1 MARIRTIKP
10 AFFMN
15 EELAELPPLTRLLYI
30 GLWTQA
36 DREGRMEDRPRRIKA
51 SVLPYDECDI
61 DAMLEALSECG
72 KIIRYEVS
80 GSRYIQI
87 TNFDKHQ
94 NPHYKEVPSEIPAPD
109 GHVDSPVVALPL
121 TEEQRREVFER
132 CGAVCSVCG
141 SVDDLTVDHI
151 YPKSLGGTND
161 PGNLQ
166 ILCMRCNAS
175 KNNRFQP
182 DVDSMSGQ
190 HRDVGRE
197 GKGIGREG
205 NAREAVDE
213 LPDEKPMSSVGYP
226 QCLAAEID
234 VIEPEY
240 RGSCWGFIVGQAE
253 AQFGGLLSHA
263 DRSELAQAI
272 TQGCIHGCTG
282 EHPQACAIHVFDKLK
297 LKGNTSYKT
306 SRLWLKCI
314 REDRMEVRR

>member
-1 MARIRTIKP
+1 VARIRTIKP

-61 DAMLEALSECG
+61 DAMLEALQESG
-72 KIIRYEVS
+72 HILRYEADS
-80 GSRYIQI
+80 GRYIEVV
-87 TNFDKHQ
+87 NFTKHQ
-94 NPHYKEVPSEIPAPD
+94 APNQREQESMIPAPSD
-109 GHVDSPVVALPL
+109 IARACTCTH
-121 TEEQRREVFER
+121 
-132 CGAVCSVCG
+132 
-141 SVDDLTVDHI
+141 
-151 YPKSLGGTND
+151 
-161 PGNLQ
+161 
-166 ILCMRCNAS
+166 MNARAEG
-175 KNNRFQP
+175 K
-182 DVDSMSGQ
+182 
-190 HRDVGRE
+190 GRE
-197 GKGIGREG
+197 GKGREG
-205 NAREAVDE
+205 NAREDVDE

-253 AQFGGLLSHA
+253 EQFGGLLSHA
-263 DRSELAQAI
+263 DRSELAEAI

-282 EHPQACAIHVFDKLK
+282 EHPQACAIHVYDKLR